1 MRSLVRE
8 LAWTLVRDLA
18 WSCCLL
24 LILSALAD
32 NLGGVPFGGDAPA
45 VVLCCLDNMSDKA
58 SIAALSLLPVSR
70 NGFAACGC
78 FNASVNSSKAV
89 AARSDDA
96 VVGMEYFSGKNTTV
110 SDTLV
115 LRVFGI

>member
-1 MRSLVRE
+1 M
-8 LAWTLVRDLA
+8 
-18 WSCCLL
+18 
-24 LILSALAD
+24 
-32 NLGGVPFGGDAPA
+32 
-45 VVLCCLDNMSDKA
+45 VLFLLDNILDKA

-78 FNASVNSSKAV
+78 FKASVNSSKAV
-89 AARSDDA
+89 AAPSDDA
-96 VVGMEYFSGKNTTV
+96 VAGMEYFSGKKTTV